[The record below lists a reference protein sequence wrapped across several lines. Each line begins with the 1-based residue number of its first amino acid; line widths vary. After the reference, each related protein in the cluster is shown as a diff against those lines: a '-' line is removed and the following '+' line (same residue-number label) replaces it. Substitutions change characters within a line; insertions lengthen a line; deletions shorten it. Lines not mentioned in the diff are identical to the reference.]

1 MLSEKPHSAW
11 IWWHK
16 KGLDLPWY
24 AYSWTLNIQPNSNT
38 SFSIGR
44 FNVQSAAVVV
54 YESCGTCLYYLFY
67 FCDNGFI
74 HSMLLHSFY
83 VTKSLSQCCCKPYSF
98 LAKLQNNF
106 DIFLFV
112 VLTTF
117 NSLQISYIRAIAV
130 HLAQTQ
136 LQGVRV
142 KPRSERSRRGHDRI
156 VHQICKASP

>member
-24 AYSWTLNIQPNSNT
+24 AFSWTLNIQPNSNT

-54 YESCGTCLYYLFY
+54 YESCGTCLYYIFY
-67 FCDNGFI
+67 FCDNLFCQR
-74 HSMLLHSFY
+74 
-83 VTKSLSQCCCKPYSF
+83 LSQCCCKPSSF

-112 VLTTF
+112 VLITF

-130 HLAQTQ
+130 HLAETQ

-142 KPRSERSRRGHDRI
+142 KPRSERSRRGHYRI